1 MGVRWLC
8 ASVYRLLTMADYFK
22 DGGPLIIDAM
32 PEPLSCLM
40 PAYFQANDC
49 CAEMWNDI
57 NFVVFIAHEMAA
69 GLSYDEYSLWII

>member
-1 MGVRWLC
+1 MATFPYMGVRWLC

-22 DGGPLIIDAM
+22 YGGPLIIDAM

-49 CAEMWNDI
+49 
-57 NFVVFIAHEMAA
+57 
-69 GLSYDEYSLWII
+69 S